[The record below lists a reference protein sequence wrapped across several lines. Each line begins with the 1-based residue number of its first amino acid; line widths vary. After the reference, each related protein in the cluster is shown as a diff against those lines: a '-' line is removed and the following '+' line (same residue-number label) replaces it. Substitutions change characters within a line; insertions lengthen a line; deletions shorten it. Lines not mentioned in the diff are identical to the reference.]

1 MAKKAVFFIAVL
13 YIVICCAS
21 CTPQSVRTSSS
32 PTETAAAP
40 ESSPMQT
47 VIDQE
52 NPFEWLEEY
61 DRGAVKG
68 YDVLNITGVDAL
80 GRVINTAEARDDS
93 KTVGIFYNA

>member
-1 MAKKAVFFIAVL
+1 MKKLLTCLLTLCMAL
-13 YIVICCAS
+13 S
-21 CTPQSVRTSSS
+21 
-32 PTETAAAP
+32 AAACSP
-40 ESSPMQT
+40 GSTESSPSSTGLATETGAAATPTPEPTPEPT

-80 GRVINTAEARDDS
+80 GRVINTAEA
-93 KTVGIFYNA
+93 KN